1 MCYAVAGFTVD
12 SPQKSRKAFTVK
24 LENEFALGV
33 PIGEAWAAL
42 TDVEL
47 IAPCM
52 PGAVLTGVDGD
63 SFTGVVKLKIGP
75 ILTQFKGQASFTE
88 LDPIVYRAVL
98 KARAKDTT
106 GKGSADAL
114 ITMQLL
120 GSDAGGTRCTVTTDL
135 AISGKV
141 AQFGRGAMT
150 EIGSRMIEQFAAR
163 LQQTVLAGPGD
174 PQKVS
179 ATPEV
184 APVAGGG
191 GETAPNPA
199 GPAPVTATNFAST
212 DVAPLDLRSIIP
224 VQAKWAATVVGLT
237 VLSIGVA
244 RLLLVRKDFDPMSP
258 EALKKRSISFVRR
271 D

>member
-1 MCYAVAGFTVD
+1 MASPGPTVNY
-12 SPQKSRKAFTVK
+12 RKTRKVFTVK
-24 LENEFALGV
+24 LENEFALDV
-33 PIGEAWAAL
+33 PIGKAWTAL

-52 PGAVLTGVDGD
+52 PGAVLTGIDGD

-88 LDPIVYRAVL
+88 LDSNAYRAVL

-120 GSDAGGTRCTVTTDL
+120 GSDGGSTRCTVTTDL

-150 EIGSRMIEQFAAR
+150 EIGSRMIEQFAVR
-163 LQQTVLAGPGD
+163 LQETVLASPEEAHRVEAKTQAGP
-174 PQKVS
+174 
-179 ATPEV
+179 
-184 APVAGGG
+184 
-191 GETAPNPA
+191 ETAGSTHTA
-199 GPAPVTATNFAST
+199 SRLTPVTPANTTAA
-212 DVAPLDLRSIIP
+212 DVAPLDLNSIIP
-224 VQAKWAATVVGLT
+224 LQAKWAVTLVGLT
-237 VLSIGVA
+237 VLTIGLTW
-244 RLLLVRKDFDPMSP
+244 LLT
-258 EALKKRSISFVRR
+258 
-271 D
+271 

>member
-1 MCYAVAGFTVD
+1 M
-12 SPQKSRKAFTVK
+12 K
-24 LENEFALGV
+24 LENEFALDV
-33 PIGEAWAAL
+33 PIGKAWTAL

-52 PGAVLTGVDGD
+52 PGAVLTGIDGD

-88 LDPIVYRAVL
+88 LDSNAYRAVL

-120 GSDAGGTRCTVTTDL
+120 GSDGGSTRCTVTTDL

-163 LQQTVLAGPGD
+163 LQETVLASPKD
-174 PQKVS
+174 S
-179 ATPEV
+179 HEV
-184 APVAGGG
+184 EAKTQAGS
-191 GETAPNPA
+191 ETAGSSHTA
-199 GPAPVTATNFAST
+199 SPAPRLTPVTPTNTTVA
-212 DVAPLDLRSIIP
+212 DVAPLDLNSIIP
-224 VQAKWAATVVGLT
+224 LQAKWAVTLVGLT
-237 VLSIGVA
+237 VLTIGLTW
-244 RLLLVRKDFDPMSP
+244 LLT
-258 EALKKRSISFVRR
+258 
-271 D
+271 